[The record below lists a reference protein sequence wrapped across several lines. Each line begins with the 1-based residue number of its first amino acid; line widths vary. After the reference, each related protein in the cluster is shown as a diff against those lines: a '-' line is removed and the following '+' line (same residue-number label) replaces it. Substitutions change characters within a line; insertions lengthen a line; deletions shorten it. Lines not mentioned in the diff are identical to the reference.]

1 MEYRLNNRILTQLMD
16 YSGKISINEG
26 FHLVRNRIRIRF
38 RIRIRVTI
46 GFGFGLGSYF
56 LFKILRFS

>member
-26 FHLVRNRIRIRF
+26 FHLVRISIRI

-46 GFGFGLGSYF
+46 GFGFGLASYF
-56 LFKILRFS
+56 LCKILRFS

>member
-26 FHLVRNRIRIRF
+26 FHLVRISI